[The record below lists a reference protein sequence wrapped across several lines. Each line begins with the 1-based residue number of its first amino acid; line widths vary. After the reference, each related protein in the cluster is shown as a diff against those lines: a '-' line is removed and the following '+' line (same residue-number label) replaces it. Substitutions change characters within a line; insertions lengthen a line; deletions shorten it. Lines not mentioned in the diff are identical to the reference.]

1 MEGGKVKSGIPGPGV
16 YVELAGGSIGEQWEH
31 WHWRVI
37 YATFK
42 AVVNVQLGH
51 NASNGQVATM
61 GADADPVLT

>member
-16 YVELAGGSIGEQWEH
+16 YVELAGGSIGGQ

>member
-16 YVELAGGSIGEQWEH
+16 YVAGGGDICDGQ
-31 WHWRVI
+31 
-37 YATFK
+37 

-61 GADADPVLT
+61 DSWQMQTLT

>member
-16 YVELAGGSIGEQWEH
+16 YVAGGKWQVGSIGEGDICDGQ
-31 WHWRVI
+31 
-37 YATFK
+37 